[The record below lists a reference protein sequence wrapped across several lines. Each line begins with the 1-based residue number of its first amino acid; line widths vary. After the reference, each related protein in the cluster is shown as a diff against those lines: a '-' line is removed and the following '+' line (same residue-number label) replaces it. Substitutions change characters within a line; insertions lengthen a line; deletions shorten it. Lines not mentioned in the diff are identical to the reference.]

1 MLINILR
8 TVLLT
13 LQKLI
18 STKKEDCESDYDA
31 HENATGNN
39 HKKIP
44 AWRRWLSGSPK
55 DASGKPLPPSPIE
68 KLEEEKHD
76 MGIGGSHNVAS
87 LKYPPPSPFRTL
99 QRYRGGQTFER
110 TIYMERNSMLTK
122 KDLAVSV
129 EQVSIFLT
137 ADNTVI
143 CFFEHSADDIEGPIL
158 KRLETVDTILRRSAD
173 ASMLVQAVMDAI
185 IDLALPV
192 ISTYENTIGDLEVDV
207 LTDPDIDNSR
217 SLYILSSELAILRNN
232 MQPVANVIAA
242 LRDHRNDPLAQSGT
256 TKADRLV
263 ASTVN
268 ISPLTHT
275 YLGDVED
282 HCLMIVQN
290 LDSMR
295 RTTGD
300 MIDLLFNQMGA
311 FQNESMKQLT
321 AVTIFFL
328 PLTFLTG
335 YFGQNFEHFAAIRNS
350 DT

>member
-1 MLINILR
+1 
-8 TVLLT
+8 
-13 LQKLI
+13 
-18 STKKEDCESDYDA
+18 
-31 HENATGNN
+31 
-39 HKKIP
+39 
-44 AWRRWLSGSPK
+44 
-55 DASGKPLPPSPIE
+55 
-68 KLEEEKHD
+68 
-76 MGIGGSHNVAS
+76 
-87 LKYPPPSPFRTL
+87 
-99 QRYRGGQTFER
+99 
-110 TIYMERNSMLTK
+110 MERNSMLTK

-185 IDLALPV
+185 IDLAMPV
-192 ISTYENTIGDLEVDV
+192 IYAYEETMGELEVDV
-207 LTDPDIDNSR
+207 LTDPDLDNSR

-256 TKADRLV
+256 NKAGRLV
-263 ASTVN
+263 ASAVS

-282 HCLMIVQN
+282 HCLTIVQN
-290 LDSMR
+290 LDIMR